1 MKCYSAGSVAD
12 KLVEYEGKTEKQR
25 SPEMTIKLPDGW
37 LWKEGQ
43 RWTVDMNRAVDEQ
56 GMCMYYNV

>member
-1 MKCYSAGSVAD
+1 M
-12 KLVEYEGKTEKQR
+12 EYEGKTEKQLTR
-25 SPEMTIKLPDGW
+25 DDIKLPEGW

-56 GMCMYYNV
+56 GMHNCHGEVVRIIIVTK